1 MIKIKVD
8 TKGVARIIGE
18 IQDQFKK
25 MGKLAMEKT
34 TEKVKQIAK
43 ESIRDVYELDES
55 VFNIPAYYEEN
66 IETDDDSATI
76 SIMGE
81 EIPLEEGFYLDG
93 PEHTDAGDPVYY
105 RIRRGITEIF
115 PKFGFIGHGTAYKR
129 RHKGKPI
136 DSGQSNPFVK
146 YGTPSIPD
154 MIGNQSTKFLIS
166 LGEEFEKHLNE
177 SIG

>member
-34 TEKVKQIAK
+34 TDEVKKIAK

-66 IETDDDSATI
+66 IEIDDDSATI

-81 EIPLEEGFYLDG
+81 EIPLEEGFYLEG
-93 PEHTDAGDPVYY
+93 PEHTQKGDPVYY
-105 RIRRGITEIF
+105 RIRRGITEKF
-115 PKFGFIGHGTAYKR
+115 PSYGFIGHTTAYKR
-129 RHKGKPI
+129 RTSKSSPY
-136 DSGQSNPFVK
+136 VR

-154 MIGNQSTKFLIS
+154 MIGNQSTRFLIS
-166 LGEEFEKHLNE
+166 LGEAFEKHLNE
-177 SIG
+177 SVG